1 MIGILDAGMGNL
13 RSVSNAV
20 YSLGFDFVY
29 VEDPGALDDL
39 SHLILPGVGAF
50 GTAMRSLEEKKILEA
65 IRKFKESGR
74 PLLGLCLGM
83 QLLAEFGTE
92 GGKCDGLGFVSGSI
106 SRLPGD
112 AKLRIPH
119 VGWNTVE
126 FQGDHPLVHGVK
138 NGADFYFVHSY
149 QFVCRSTES
158 VYGRTDYGGEFSS
171 IVGNKNVVG
180 FQFHP
185 EKSQV
190 NGIKLLENFCRWDG
204 LC

>member
-20 YSLGFDFVY
+20 YNLGFDFIY
-29 VEDPGALDDL
+29 VDKPDKFDGI

-50 GTAMRSLEEKKILEA
+50 GTAMRRLEQKKIKEA
-65 IRKFKESGR
+65 ITKFKESGR

-83 QLLAEFGTE
+83 QLLADFGTE
-92 GGKCDGLGFVSGSI
+92 GGSCNGLGFVSGSI
-106 SRLPGD
+106 GRLPND
-112 AKLRIPH
+112 INLPIPH
-119 VGWNTVE
+119 VGWNTVN
-126 FQGDHPLVHGVK
+126 FQTDHPLFHGVK
-138 NGADFYFVHSY
+138 NGVDFYFVHSY
-149 QFVCRSTES
+149 HFVCNSAED
-158 VYGRTDYGGEFSS
+158 VYGQTDYDRKFTS

-190 NGIKLLENFCRWDG
+190 NGLKLLENFCNWDG
-204 LC
+204 AC